1 MLKVELVTPVRRL
14 FSLDADS
21 VTFTGMPT
29 CTLPMST
36 SFTPALTIIFDTS
49 ATVNSTV
56 PALKDE
62 TPEVMDSP
70 ISTFLVRTTPSIGA
84 TMLEPLKFAADRP
97 MGMPLF
103 STRLYFSCAFSNSC
117 LAAMNS
123 ASLSRFC
130 LVARRP
136 CAKRL

>member
-1 MLKVELVTPVRRL
+1 MRSILPANAVFGYASR
-14 FSLDADS
+14 
-21 VTFTGMPT
+21 VTFTGRPT
-29 CTLPMST
+29 RILPMST
-36 SFTPALTIIFDTS
+36 SFTPALTIMREVS

-84 TMLEPLKFAADRP
+84 TMLEPWNLSADWP

-103 STRLYFSCAFSNSC
+103 STIAYCSRAFS
-117 LAAMNS
+117 
-123 ASLSRFC
+123 
-130 LVARRP
+130 
-136 CAKRL
+136 